1 MSSSQPVHSWN
12 EPEGIAPRGTL
23 VLLPGRGE
31 HGGVYER
38 FGRRIAADGYR
49 VRALG
54 DASLDPTGVTD
65 AAAKLLR
72 DETLPGPRVLVGS
85 DTGASYAAAL
95 AARNTPGLDALIL
108 AGLPTGTYSADTGT
122 GTGTGTDTGTGTGT
136 DATVPHWEGEL
147 EQRTACPTHRG
158 RLTSDAAFRRGALE
172 DAPAL
177 ELPALDRISLPVL
190 GLHGADDGISPLEK
204 ARRVYS
210 ALPGAELVSLAG
222 TRHDALNDVTHRTAA
237 ATVVLFLERLRLSPE
252 LPPIAITEDI
262 A

>member
-1 MSSSQPVHSWN
+1 MSSSQPVHAWD

-54 DASLDPTGVTD
+54 DASLDPASVTD

-72 DETLPGPRVLVGS
+72 DETLPGPRVLAGS
-85 DTGASYAAAL
+85 DTGASYAATL
-95 AARNTPGLDALIL
+95 ASRNTPGLDALIL
-108 AGLPTGTYSADTGT
+108 AGLPTGSHSA
-122 GTGTGTDTGTGTGT
+122 GTDTDT
-136 DATVPHWEGEL
+136 TVSDWEGEL

-158 RLTSDAAFRRGALE
+158 RLTADTAFRRGALE
-172 DAPAL
+172 SAPAH

-190 GLHGADDGISPLEK
+190 GLHGTDDSISPLEE

-222 TRHDALNDVTHRTAA
+222 TRHDVLNDVTHRAAA
-237 ATVVLFLERLRLSPE
+237 ATVVLFLERLRLSPD
-252 LPPIAITEDI
+252 LPPIAVTEDI